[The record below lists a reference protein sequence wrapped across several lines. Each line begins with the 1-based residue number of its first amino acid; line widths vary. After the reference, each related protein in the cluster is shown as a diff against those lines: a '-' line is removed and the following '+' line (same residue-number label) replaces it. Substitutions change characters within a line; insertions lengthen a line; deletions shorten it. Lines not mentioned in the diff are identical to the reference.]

1 MVRTFANLP
10 ADSLGSFSYYHVL
23 SRDAFS
29 EPNPIRSRGSFH
41 FEVHCTSPDKSD
53 RSRTLQRK
61 GPFRLT
67 SAKGYLSEVQGF
79 AQVLVHY
86 CKSLPCLIQVGNA
99 LYPGYI
105 ACFLSSIKYR
115 MVFSWPKFG
124 ERWFRLSIRRW
135 GPTPRGGAWDFIQRL
150 KWMNSMVSES

>member
-1 MVRTFANLP
+1 MVRTLVNLP
-10 ADSLGSFSYYHVL
+10 ADSLDSFSYCHVL

-29 EPNPIRSRGSFH
+29 EPNPTRSRGSFH

-105 ACFLSSIKYR
+105 ACFLSSIKINWYLVDR
-115 MVFSWPKFG
+115 SLV
-124 ERWFRLSIRRW
+124 
-135 GPTPRGGAWDFIQRL
+135 RGGSGLVFDGGDPHQGRSVGFYTAIKNGWIQ
-150 KWMNSMVSES
+150 W